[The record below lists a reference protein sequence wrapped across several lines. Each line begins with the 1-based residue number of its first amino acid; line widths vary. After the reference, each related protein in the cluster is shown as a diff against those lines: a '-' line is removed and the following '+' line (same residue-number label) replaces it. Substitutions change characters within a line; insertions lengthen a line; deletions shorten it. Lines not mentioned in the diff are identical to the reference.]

1 ADKQA
6 LLMELLADARPLRV
20 FGAEYSEQTARELA
34 VFDAARLLRQ
44 RHGAQAIRHCIVSHT
59 EAVSDLLEVLLLQKE
74 AGLLRGTLGRKGD
87 NGARDD
93 AVCDL
98 IVVPLF
104 ETIEDLHNA
113 ATIMRDWYALPGMQR
128 MVQRSGGEQDVM

>member
-1 ADKQA
+1 HPGYAGLTEADKQA

-59 EAVSDLLEVLLLQKE
+59 ETVSDLLEVLLLQKE
-74 AGLLRGTLGRKGD
+74 AGLLRGTLGRKG
-87 NGARDD
+87 NGDD

-128 MVQRSGGEQDVM
+128 MV

>member
-1 ADKQA
+1 
-6 LLMELLADARPLRV
+6 
-20 FGAEYSEQTARELA
+20 
-34 VFDAARLLRQ
+34 
-44 RHGAQAIRHCIVSHT
+44 
-59 EAVSDLLEVLLLQKE
+59 
-74 AGLLRGTLGRKGD
+74 LGRKG
-87 NGARDD
+87 NGDD

-128 MVQRSGGEQDVM
+128 MVQRSGGEQDVMLGYSDSNKDGGIFTSNWALYRAEIALVALFDEFPASERIRLRLFHGRGGTVGRG